1 MIRYERQHDKDP
13 DYYIV
18 GLNTDFEFPLHFH
31 RCFEL
36 TPVPEGEMQ
45 VRREKEN
52 YTLRAGDMIFKETP
66 FTLEEVSKELEYS
79 SVYLSRFFHENTGMP
94 YHEYARMVKMNHA
107 CYLLKNTS
115 ESILEVSLRCGYGSL
130 SSFNRSFKQIVG
142 MNPTEYRKK
151 K

>member
-18 GLNTDFEFPLHFH
+18 GLNTDFEFPLHYH

-36 TPVPEGEMQ
+36 TLVPEGEMQ

-66 FTLEEVSKELEYS
+66 CTLEEVSKELSIVPSISPAS
-79 SVYLSRFFHENTGMP
+79 STRIRV
-94 YHEYARMVKMNHA
+94 
-107 CYLLKNTS
+107 C
-115 ESILEVSLRCGYGSL
+115 
-130 SSFNRSFKQIVG
+130 
-142 MNPTEYRKK
+142 PTTNMLGW
-151 K
+151 